1 MKFSMNGWRH
11 NLSDKVKELR
21 DVASTILNDEWFDA
35 DELRDAV
42 TELICMSNSI
52 NCVYIEGDELFS
64 DMSDL
69 EIAHLDEIDQMDASG
84 GAS

>member
-11 NLSDKVKELR
+11 DFSNQVKELR
-21 DVASTILNDEWFDA
+21 DVAHSILNDDFFDA
-35 DELRDAV
+35 DELRDV
-42 TELICMSNSI
+42 TTRLICMSNSI
-52 NCVYIEGDELFS
+52 NCVYIDGDELFS

-69 EIAHLDEIDQMDASG
+69 EVAHLDEVDQMDASG

>member
-1 MKFSMNGWRH
+1 
-11 NLSDKVKELR
+11 
-21 DVASTILNDEWFDA
+21 
-35 DELRDAV
+35 
-42 TELICMSNSI
+42 MSNSI

>member
-42 TELICMSNSI
+42 TELICMSNSSTI
-52 NCVYIEGDELFS
+52 FS
-64 DMSDL
+64 SL
-69 EIAHLDEIDQMDASG
+69 
-84 GAS
+84 